1 MNSQDK
7 SAMACTVEPRPALM
21 GLAHLMTLAFQGVD
35 LAPLAKTL
43 IERASTDEADA
54 NALMDLST
62 ILQLQGIRDVGLAT
76 QAQALKVQRL
86 YELPASRTPASA
98 PALRLLALMA
108 PGDLMTNAPLPF
120 LIDHSDIDLRML
132 YLPPGEPLPTVLPA
146 HDLAFIA
153 ISESDPTHGLL
164 CELAGVVDGWPKPV
178 INRPDHITRTARSQ
192 AYTLLRDAP
201 DVCMPMTAR
210 ATRDSLLRLAGG
222 QLGLGALLPDGVFP
236 LIVRPVDSHAGHDL
250 DKVDTPQA
258 LAHYLAATAG
268 LEFFISRFVD
278 YSGTDGLFRKYRVV
292 LIDGVPYAGH
302 MGISEHWMIHYLN
315 AGMAD
320 SPLKRAEEQAF
331 MDHFERD
338 FASRHATALRSI
350 AARFELPY
358 LVIDCAETVQGELLV
373 FEVDPSAVVHAM
385 DPVDLFPY
393 KVPAMHKVFTAF
405 RDMLLHHSPRHS
417 HTLP

>member
-1 MNSQDK
+1 MNTQDHP
-7 SAMACTVEPRPALM
+7 AMTNTLEAKPALM

-35 LAPLAKTL
+35 LAPLAKAL
-43 IERASTDEADA
+43 IERASSDEADA

-76 QAQALKVQRL
+76 QAQALKVQHL
-86 YELPASRTPASA
+86 YELPASRT

-120 LIDHSDIDLRML
+120 LIEDSDIALRML

-164 CELAGVVDGWPKPV
+164 CELAGMVDHWPQPV
-178 INRPDHITRTARSQ
+178 INRPDHITRTARSL

-268 LEFFISRFVD
+268 PEFFISRFVD
-278 YSGTDGLFRKYRVV
+278 YSGADGLFRKYRVV

-331 MDHFERD
+331 MDHFGRD
-338 FASRHATALRSI
+338 FAPRHATALRSI

-393 KVPAMHKVFTAF
+393 KVPAMRKVFTAF
-405 RDMLLHHSPRHS
+405 RNMLLRRSHRHS
-417 HTLP
+417 HPLP